1 MVVSEF
7 ADMTVAKWFEEL
19 RAVISGNGVP
29 SLFDFEDV
37 TKSFISAAVI
47 SLNYADRR
55 PSSVCALV
63 LNLLE
68 SQKCR
73 RNKVTVSTKTNC
85 FVYS

>member
-63 LNLLE
+63 LLTRQGVAE
-68 SQKCR
+68 IQK
-73 RNKVTVSTKTNC
+73 TVSSLFSIKIC
-85 FVYS
+85 CI